1 MVKLIVDR
9 DDGGERGAT
18 LSIAIDRVVDIVGR
32 FLALLGT
39 RIVPTMRVNLF
50 RVILC
55 NANEELVRIVRTSK
69 IIGKVVK
76 IPNC

>member
-50 RVILC
+50 SSYSL
-55 NANEELVRIVRTSK
+55 
-69 IIGKVVK
+69 
-76 IPNC
+76 

>member
-18 LSIAIDRVVDIVGR
+18 LSIDCVVDIVGR

-39 RIVPTMRVNLF
+39 RIVLTMRVNLF
-50 RVILC
+50 SSILC
-55 NANEELVRIVRTSK
+55 NASEELVRIVRTSK

>member
-39 RIVPTMRVNLF
+39 RIACKFIFELF
-50 RVILC
+50 FVMQTK
-55 NANEELVRIVRTSK
+55 N
-69 IIGKVVK
+69 
-76 IPNC
+76 